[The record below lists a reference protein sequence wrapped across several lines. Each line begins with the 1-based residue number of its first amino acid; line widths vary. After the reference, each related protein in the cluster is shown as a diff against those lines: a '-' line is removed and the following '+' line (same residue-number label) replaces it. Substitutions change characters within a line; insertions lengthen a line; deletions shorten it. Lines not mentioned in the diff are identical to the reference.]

1 MDAPRTVLVLG
12 GTTEGRAAAAALA
25 GRPGL
30 RVVSSLAGAVR
41 SPSLP
46 DGEVRVGG
54 FGGVSGLVTHL
65 CDERIDAVLDATHPF
80 ARGMTANAAAACSA
94 TGVPLVVLRRPGWI
108 AGPDDRWIRVPT
120 VPAAAAALPGLLPG
134 SEGRDGRAATGSG
147 SAARGRVLLTTGR
160 GGLSAFAGV
169 DAAFW
174 IRAVDPPPA
183 PLPSR
188 HTLLLDRGPFTL
200 DAERA
205 LLAEIRPH
213 VLVTKDSGGTATAP
227 KLAAAREAEVLV
239 LVVDRPP
246 LPDGVATASTVEEA
260 LARLG
265 LSPA

>member
-1 MDAPRTVLVLG
+1 MGEPTLAGVDGPRTVLVLG

-41 SPSLP
+41 APSLP

-54 FGGVSGLVTHL
+54 FGGASGLAAYLRH
-65 CDERIDAVLDATHPF
+65 ERVDAVLDATHPF
-80 ARGMTANAAAACSA
+80 ADGITANAAAACSLA
-94 TGVPLVVLRRPGWI
+94 GVGLVVLRRPGWA
-108 AGPDDRWIRVPT
+108 AGPGDRWHRVRS
-120 VPAAAAALPGLLPG
+120 VSAAASALADVLPG
-134 SEGRDGRAATGSG
+134 RD
-147 SAARGRVLLTTGR
+147 GRVLLTTGR
-160 GGLSAFAGV
+160 GGLSAFAAV

-174 IRAVDPPPA
+174 IRAVDPPGP

-205 LLAEIRPH
+205 LLARIRPH
-213 VLVTKDSGGTATAP
+213 VLVTKDSGGDATAA
-227 KLAAAREAEVLV
+227 KLTAAREARIPV

-246 LPDGVATASTVEEA
+246 LPDGVAVVATVDDA
-260 LARLG
+260 VARLG
-265 LSPA
+265 LPAGA